1 MPKDL
6 SPADW
11 FRFDIPAKIDLA
23 RPGIYEWRIEGVG
36 SYVGQSCQLRRRLSR
51 YAANLRRV
59 RKGLPRRVIG
69 PDSHREIHE
78 ALFAAVGAGR
88 LVSVTVLENCELT
101 ELNARER
108 FWIDRRGALNA

>member
-36 SYVGQSCQLRRRLSR
+36 AYVGQSCQLRRRLSQ
-51 YAANLRRV
+51 YAANLRRA
-59 RKGLPRRVIG
+59 RTGRPRRAIG
-69 PDSHREIHE
+69 PDNHREIHE
-78 ALFAAVGAGR
+78 ALFTAVGEGR
-88 LVSVTVLENCELT
+88 AVSVTVLENCELT
-101 ELNARER
+101 ELNAREG
-108 FWIDRRGALNA
+108 FWITRRGALNA

>member
-36 SYVGQSCQLRRRLSR
+36 SYVGQSCQLRRRLSQ
-51 YAANLRRV
+51 YAANLRRSRDGRSRLV
-59 RKGLPRRVIG
+59 AGSDRHG
-69 PDSHREIHE
+69 EINE
-78 ALFAAVGAGR
+78 ALHAAVVAGR
-88 LVSVTVLENCELT
+88 PVTVTVLENCELT
-101 ELNARER
+101 ELNAREW
-108 FWIDRRGALNA
+108 FWRTRRGALNA